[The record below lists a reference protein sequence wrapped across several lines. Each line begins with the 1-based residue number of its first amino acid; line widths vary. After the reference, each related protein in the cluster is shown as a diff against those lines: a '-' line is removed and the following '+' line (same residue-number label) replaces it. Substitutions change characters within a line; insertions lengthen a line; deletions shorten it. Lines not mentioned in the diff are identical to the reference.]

1 MFQKA
6 KGRDLD
12 LIIETLVYLQAEGRR
27 LARLECERVG
37 VSPTQLNVIMLLDQI
52 EALTCSELGRRL
64 ATQNSTV
71 TGIVDRMVDAGL
83 VKREQSQEDRRIW
96 HIRLTERGSQIA
108 RQVDVAPWAI
118 LRRAINAMEPSE
130 QKQLFKLLR
139 GLAGEVA
146 VQIEKANGSK
156 REKA

>member
-1 MFQKA
+1 MFPKA
-6 KGRDLD
+6 KERDLD
-12 LIIETLVYLQAEGRR
+12 LIIETFIYLQAEGRR
-27 LARLECERVG
+27 LARSECERVG

-71 TGIVDRMVDAGL
+71 TGIVDRMVEAGL
-83 VKREQSQEDRRIW
+83 VKREQSQEDRRVW
-96 HIRLTERGSQIA
+96 RVRLTEHGSRIA

-139 GLAGEVA
+139 GLAGHVGAE
-146 VQIEKANGSK
+146 IEKSNGSK